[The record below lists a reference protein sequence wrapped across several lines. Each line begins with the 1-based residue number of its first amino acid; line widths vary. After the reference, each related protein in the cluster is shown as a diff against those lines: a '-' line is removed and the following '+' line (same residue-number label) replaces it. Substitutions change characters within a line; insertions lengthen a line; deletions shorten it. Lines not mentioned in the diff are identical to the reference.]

1 MNKKYSYI
9 NQNSNVKVKKEIK
22 DIHKIGKLY
31 ENMTYFSQYG
41 FSIFLFIFITLILLL
56 ICCFCYLMVR
66 AESIRADWT
75 NQRCHPY
82 ILPFAGFIN
91 KPDNMSVSEFTQ
103 QNFDFCNQT
112 IFNLCTSKSPT
123 QRDGRFTSD
132 KDNSYHAVE
141 MCEGVKSGAGEV
153 LKPLTYIT
161 NTLANETDNT
171 QNSIQNVRAMFNK
184 TRTNAQTFST
194 DFMSRLLNGITP
206 LQNNVNEFKNTNA
219 KLNNVLYDSLAN

>member
-1 MNKKYSYI
+1 MNKKYSSI
-9 NQNSNVKVKKEIK
+9 NKNSNIKVKKEIK

-41 FSIFLFIFITLILLL
+41 FSIFLFIFITLILFL

-66 AESIRADWT
+66 AKSIRADWT

-112 IFNLCTSKSPT
+112 IF
-123 QRDGRFTSD
+123 
-132 KDNSYHAVE
+132 
-141 MCEGVKSGAGEV
+141 KSGAGEV

-161 NTLANETDNT
+161 NTLANETEHT

-206 LQNNVNEFKNTNA
+206 LQNNVNQWKNTNA